1 MSEMTSIK
9 VSSLV
14 RDRLAK
20 AAKARGVTMRVLL
33 EDLSLSAMDDALMD
47 AAAEKMARLRDSDPH
62 EWAVYVEEGR
72 DWLEGVDD
80 VVEP

>member
-1 MSEMTSIK
+1 
-9 VSSLV
+9 
-14 RDRLAK
+14 
-20 AAKARGVTMRVLL
+20 MRVLL

-80 VVEP
+80 VVDP